1 MKKNML
7 ICFLSILSILSGA
20 MGTIRGI
27 TMPALTR
34 ESLGR
39 CPWSDSMNW
48 HMGIIQSLDFNYV
61 RIPVSLEY
69 VGDNQWGKMDE
80 AVFWANESSLDIALE
95 IVVGEAYRMDNLSC
109 AWNETLYRYN
119 EYANIKMVSFAHS
132 NISRFLLEL
141 VESQYPSRFEYVI
154 ESDTNTTGVR
164 IENHELRVH
173 YYIVGEHLLNDS
185 IAEAS
190 ATYLEYAFNLF
201 SDYTDY
207 SISDEITFAV
217 EDFKKIIGYSYIFN
231 ISDSFIW
238 SYSEDGLL
246 SRGCVMIDWVKVD
259 LIREF
264 WNLDIYVNDY
274 YRIDAPGSPG
284 AATSIGYATNHLLF
298 YT

>member
-1 MKKNML
+1 MKISLLLWAM
-7 ICFLSILSILSGA
+7 SILHGVTGS
-20 MGTIRGI
+20 IRGI
-27 TMPALTR
+27 TMPVLNRANL
-34 ESLGR
+34 EK
-39 CPWSDSMNW
+39 CPWVESMNW

-69 VGDNQWGKMDE
+69 VGEKQWGKMDE
-80 AVFWANESSLDIALE
+80 IVFWANESSLNIALE
-95 IVVGEAYRMDNLSC
+95 MVAGEAYRMDNLSC
-109 AWNETLYRYN
+109 AWNDTLYRYS
-119 EYANIKMVSFAHS
+119 EYKNIKMVSFAHS
-132 NISRFLLEL
+132 NNSRFLIEL

-154 ESDTNTTGVR
+154 ESETNTTGIF
-164 IENHELRVH
+164 IENHESRVH

-190 ATYLEYAFNLF
+190 ATYLEYAFDLF

-246 SRGCVMIDWVKVD
+246 SRGCVRVDWVKVD
-259 LIREF
+259 LLREF
-264 WNLDIYVNDY
+264 WNLDVYLTDY

-284 AATSIGYATNHLLF
+284 SATSIGYATNHLLF